1 MKFEDI
7 DLNSAKWISPEL
19 EDASVPRRDKNRV
32 FSSVTPNDA
41 DFETCPDFGRHAGY
55 LRKRFSCTPGKENV
69 LYAAAHGVF
78 ELYMNNVKISSEVLS
93 PGPCN
98 AYMHMPLREYDVT
111 TYLKDGENELV
122 AVLGNGWY
130 RGSCGVDGQKVLYG
144 KDLSLYLQL
153 LVDGRQLLVS
163 DESWEA
169 STDGPIRGN
178 DLEQGEIYD
187 AGREV
192 NYLRRAREVRLTKD
206 LLYLSHEPAILRHE
220 TFPGKFIRTP
230 DGSLCL
236 DFGQNLAGVISI
248 SLKDAPEGGHL
259 ALICGETLDAEG
271 NFTIENFQPGK
282 RHFEAGIRQE
292 LRLITKEGE
301 NAYTPSFTIMGFRY
315 AKIVSDFP
323 VEADKATFTAIAIYS
338 DMAETAKFD
347 SSNPDL
353 NRLFSN
359 CLWSQKGNFCGIPTD
374 CPTRER
380 SGWTG
385 DAGLF
390 AHTGLRLMDS
400 YDVYEKWLSECM
412 VSQHR
417 NGRVPN
423 ICPPTKMTGFMAAFM
438 SQSTGWA
445 DAVIIAPWEMYC
457 YKGDVEVLKRFYPMM
472 KKWYEFLIRR
482 ASKKPMKPASPKLKG
497 RKNRKYEKYTIDK
510 GFDYGEWKE
519 PGFEVSDMKDS
530 ATALKDVGTA
540 YLAYDGFL
548 MGRIAQ
554 EIAESLPEKNG
565 EYKRLISDS
574 LRYSEIGEKAKAAYT
589 HVFTEDGTISSDRQC
604 LYVRPLSF
612 GLLPKEKRQAAALA
626 LENNVKRAGYH
637 LNTGFLTTPALCPV
651 LCDYGYAGTAYRL
664 LLNDTAPGWLYEVK
678 QGATTLWEDWDGI
691 DEKGRPHDSLN
702 HYSYGAVAGFL
713 IEYVAG
719 IRYSHGKLF
728 LKPVA
733 APELSEEQTRAAGEA
748 VSEGKA
754 VKTAVKHYL
763 EHASATLHSPE
774 GRISCG
780 WKYETDGSITVSG
793 SVPEGLA
800 AEVSLPDGSTKSDV
814 RGEFAFLCR
823 T

>member
-719 IRYSHGKLF
+719 IRYSHGKLL

-754 VKTAVKHYL
+754 VKTAAKHYL

-823 T
+823 M